1 MKKLTKFT
9 GNVSTHDGRG
19 IARWTVVIS
28 VPSGASMNIWTRC
41 WIVRGSP
48 VLTTFP
54 TTFGRLGAAPGT
66 VYGIAMTSTFKKIKT
81 FFKKWPFF
89 QSKVLKVPD
98 EEDLEPFTAADSA
111 TPDDLKREERRVSR
125 LAAEPEAPP
134 PVLDDTPPEA
144 APKPV
149 EELFPELRL
158 LVLLPQDSWYRVL
171 YIMRP
176 LYLK

>member
-1 MKKLTKFT
+1 M
-9 GNVSTHDGRG
+9 
-19 IARWTVVIS
+19 A
-28 VPSGASMNIWTRC
+28 
-41 WIVRGSP
+41 
-48 VLTTFP
+48 
-54 TTFGRLGAAPGT
+54 
-66 VYGIAMTSTFKKIKT
+66 
-81 FFKKWPFF
+81 FFKFY
-89 QSKVLKVPD
+89 VPD

-176 LYLK
+176 LYLKYKRQKLKSYFHIIFLCNISTEKSE

>member
-1 MKKLTKFT
+1 MLNRTGFPGPHHVPYDFWKTWCGPRNRLWNCDDLDLQKSKKE
-9 GNVSTHDGRG
+9 
-19 IARWTVVIS
+19 I
-28 VPSGASMNIWTRC
+28 
-41 WIVRGSP
+41 
-48 VLTTFP
+48 
-54 TTFGRLGAAPGT
+54 
-66 VYGIAMTSTFKKIKT
+66 KI
-81 FFKKWPFF
+81 FFKKWLF
-89 QSKVLKVPD
+89 LKYHVPD

>member
-1 MKKLTKFT
+1 
-9 GNVSTHDGRG
+9 
-19 IARWTVVIS
+19 
-28 VPSGASMNIWTRC
+28 
-41 WIVRGSP
+41 
-48 VLTTFP
+48 
-54 TTFGRLGAAPGT
+54 
-66 VYGIAMTSTFKKIKT
+66 MTSTFKEIKIFFQKVP
-81 FFKKWPFF
+81 FFKV
-89 QSKVLKVPD
+89 KVFYIPD

-176 LYLK
+176 LYLKYKRQKLKSYFHIIFLRNI

>member
-1 MKKLTKFT
+1 MEEELPDELWWFLCLLEPLWIFELDAESY
-9 GNVSTHDGRG
+9 GVPRSSPRSLRLLEDLVRPPEPFMEL
-19 IARWTVVIS
+19 RWPRPLKEI
-28 VPSGASMNIWTRC
+28 
-41 WIVRGSP
+41 
-48 VLTTFP
+48 
-54 TTFGRLGAAPGT
+54 
-66 VYGIAMTSTFKKIKT
+66 KI

-89 QSKVLKVPD
+89 QVKVLKVPD